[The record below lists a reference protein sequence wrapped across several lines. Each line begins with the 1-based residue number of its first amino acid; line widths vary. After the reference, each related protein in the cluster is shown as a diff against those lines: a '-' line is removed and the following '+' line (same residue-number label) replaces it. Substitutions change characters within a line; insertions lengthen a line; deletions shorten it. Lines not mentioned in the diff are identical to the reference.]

1 MGRRITD
8 DQLGTCYTCGSKT
21 HLVSNCKNENCH
33 RRMVQCENCVDSLL
47 GTCSEGCK
55 GRVVNA
61 GMVPKRKGEA
71 TNNDVNETRQESD
84 EVYTN
89 VDDYSSGFSSSS
101 PSLFRQ
107 IELNTAALL
116 PSGAHMVSGA
126 MQGSLLKMLAS
137 QTSGRVL
144 EIGSFTGY
152 ATACFLEGAAIAGE
166 LGERKEAGIG
176 GREGGP
182 FVLSLE
188 RDRRALG
195 IASAHIKAMS
205 ELGLDKDGAEEASK
219 LADGPIVDFEGDSVS
234 FTYKGIAGCEF
245 LRVNDALATVEEMA
259 SSQSQLAPFDIAF
272 VDADKTRLMDYVDAL
287 ASNDR
292 LLKKGGLIIVDNV
305 LWKGLVLDANN
316 NGYDSSDETSPTG
329 SNEEKALL
337 KKNRRA
343 RKLAMKMHQFN
354 SEVVRDERVE
364 VVMMPIR
371 DGLSLIRKR

>member
-8 DQLGTCYTCGSKT
+8 DKLGTCYTCGSKT

-33 RRMVQCENCVDSLL
+33 RRMVQCETCVDSYL

-61 GMVPKRKGEA
+61 GMVPKRKNDA
-71 TNNDVNETRQESD
+71 TNKNPVDETRQESNG
-84 EVYTN
+84 VYTN
-89 VDDYSSGFSSSS
+89 VDEYSSGFSTSS
-101 PSLFRQ
+101 PPLFRQ
-107 IELNTAALL
+107 IELNTNALL
-116 PSGAHMVSGA
+116 PSGAHMVSGSK
-126 MQGSLLKMLAS
+126 QGAILKTFAS
-137 QTSGRVL
+137 QTSGRIL
-144 EIGSFTGY
+144 EIGTFTGY
-152 ATACFLEGAAIAGE
+152 ATACFLEGAAIAGK
-166 LGERKEAGIG
+166 LADRKDAGN
-176 GREGGP
+176 RAGGP

-195 IASAHIKAMS
+195 IASAHITAMS
-205 ELGLDKDGAEEASK
+205 EFGLGIDAAEEAGK
-219 LADGPIVDFEGDSVS
+219 LAKGPILDFEGDSVS
-234 FTYKGIAGCEF
+234 FTYEGIAGCEL

-259 SSQSQLAPFDIAF
+259 SSQSQLSPFDIAF
-272 VDADKTRLMDYVDAL
+272 VDADKTRLMEYVDAL
-287 ASNDR
+287 VSNDR

-316 NGYDSSDETSPTG
+316 NGYDSSDETTPTG
-329 SNEEKALL
+329 SDEEKELL

-364 VVMMPIR
+364 VVMLPIR